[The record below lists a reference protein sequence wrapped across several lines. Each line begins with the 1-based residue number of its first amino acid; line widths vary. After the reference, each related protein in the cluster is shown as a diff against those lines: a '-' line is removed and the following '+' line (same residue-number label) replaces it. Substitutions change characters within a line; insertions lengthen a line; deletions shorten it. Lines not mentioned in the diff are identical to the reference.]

1 MSSDLLDTLLQEL
14 FSGNNEFVNS
24 KLAELTDE
32 QIDALF
38 SEAQAFKSIG
48 PASTDKVVIASV
60 SNLREQYLK
69 KLLTT
74 ALISFLFQ
82 MKDEYAV
89 DEVELTSPPNKD
101 DYMEEVA
108 NHILPDDFDKNT
120 FYHNELS
127 KYYKEKF
134 PDHEETKVSDMEEAL
149 TEDELLDLTA
159 KGNAELAK
167 LTTPEKKLNAMA
179 YNDAIQDAIKTQSD
193 GERVVIDKFLSW
205 LFKFNKDKHEQD
217 GHQPAVDDPGR
228 TDLSELEGTDPVYDN
243 IPPNDTHCRFTSYYE
258 INYEKLRE
266 ATNNI
271 YNVKPDREHAM
282 IVYDVVNSQ
291 EDANAFIRKY
301 ASSSKYDILSFNL
314 NRWTL
319 MGPFKENR
327 ERVDYY
333 NKHNS
338 IIKAL
343 LEQQE
348 ADNQLAEDLMKKRV
362 KSTKVKAEKV
372 FGKDSPGFEEYRKL
386 SPAELEN
393 KYNAKVEQID
403 EDKIKVTREAV
414 VDAETEETL
423 TLDEDGVP
431 TNALEVP
438 ITTINAK
445 TGEVSQS
452 RIFTRADETS

>member
-1 MSSDLLDTLLQEL
+1 MSSELLDTLLREL
-14 FSGNNEFVNS
+14 DSGNNEFVNA
-24 KLAELTDE
+24 KLNELTDE

-38 SEAQAFKSIG
+38 SDAQAFKSIG
-48 PASTDKVVIASV
+48 PASTDKVVVASV

-74 ALISFLFQ
+74 ALVSFLFQ
-82 MKDEYAV
+82 MKDEYTV
-89 DEVELTSPPNKD
+89 DAEELTSPPNKE

-108 NHILPDDFDKNT
+108 NHVLPEDFDKNT
-120 FYHNELS
+120 FYHNELVA
-127 KYYKEKF
+127 YYKQKF
-134 PDHEETKVSDMEEAL
+134 PDQENVSISEMEEAL
-149 TEDELLDLTA
+149 TEDELLELSS
-159 KGNAELAK
+159 KGNAELLK
-167 LTTPEKKLNAMA
+167 LTTPEKKLNAML
-179 YNDAIQDAIKTQSD
+179 YNDAVEAAIKTQSD
-193 GERVVIDKFLSW
+193 SERIVIDKFLGW
-205 LFKFNKDKHEQD
+205 LFKFNKDKHEQK
-217 GHQPAVDDPGR
+217 GETPVADDPER
-228 TDLSELEGTDPVYDN
+228 KDLEELKGTDVVYDN

-258 INYEKLRE
+258 INYDKLRE
-266 ATNNI
+266 ATKNI
-271 YNVKPDREHAM
+271 YNIKPDLEHAM
-282 IVYDVVNSQ
+282 IVYDVVNNQ
-291 EDANAFIRKY
+291 EEANTFIRKY

-319 MGPFKENR
+319 LGAFKENR

-348 ADNQLAEDLMKKRV
+348 TDNQLAEDLMKKRV

-372 FGKDSPGFEEYRKL
+372 FGKDSPSFDEYRKL
-386 SPAELEN
+386 SPAELET
-393 KYNAKVEQID
+393 KYNATVEEIGD
-403 EDKIKVTREAV
+403 DKIKVTREAI
-414 VDAETEETL
+414 VDAETGETL

-452 RIFTRADETS
+452 RIFTRADES